1 MVKSIMEIVGLI
13 AVVFGLIFVGIEVRQ
28 NTAAIQAETLQ
39 GLNDSSQEFLLF
51 LASNLDLLEIQ
62 QKVHKDPDSLNEIEE
77 LRYTFLERTRWLRSQ
92 NAYFQH
98 QRGTLG
104 GADWET
110 CARLLCERNRA

>member
-51 LASNLDLLEIQ
+51 LASNPDLLEIQ
-62 QKVHKDPDSLNEIEE
+62 LKVDSDPGSLSGIEE
-77 LRYTFLERTRWLRSQ
+77 RQFSMLERSRWLRSQ